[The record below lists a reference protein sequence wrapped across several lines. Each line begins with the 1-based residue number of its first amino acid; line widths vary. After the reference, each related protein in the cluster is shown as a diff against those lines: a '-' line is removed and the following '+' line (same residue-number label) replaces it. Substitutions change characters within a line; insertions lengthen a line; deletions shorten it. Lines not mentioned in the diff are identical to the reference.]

1 MIASTLYGQIPV
13 DLKPV
18 DGLSTSGK
26 RADICTLRG
35 EVLGQ
40 TINSRL
46 MLDLET
52 GEILLSSPD
61 NFVGAFR
68 LGDLIINHIAAQ
80 IGRAQV
86 EQLNKAVEGGHA
98 KAH

>member
-1 MIASTLYGQIPV
+1 MILSSLHGPIPV
-13 DLKPV
+13 DLQLV
-18 DGLSTSGK
+18 SDQQASGK
-26 RADICTLRG
+26 RHDICTLRG

-40 TINSRL
+40 VINSRL

-68 LGDLIINHIAAQ
+68 LGDLIINHVAAQ
-80 IGRAQV
+80 IGRAQADRLS
-86 EQLNKAVEGGHA
+86 QTMEGRNA
-98 KAH
+98 QAH